1 MLDDQLFL
9 QPQFETDTE
18 QCLLYYML
26 HVQLIPI
33 DYYRLVW
40 IGV

>member
-1 MLDDQLFL
+1 MLNCFVTLSSNLTQN
-9 QPQFETDTE
+9 TH
-18 QCLLYYML
+18 CLLYYIL